1 MRQSKFIQYMVLL
14 SGGGIMSNYV
24 IGSFKRFDKYP
35 IIKLHNNGLE
45 FNEENLKKCPQ
56 ILVSINTDDQN
67 VFDNGI
73 MRGKNF

>member
-1 MRQSKFIQYMVLL
+1 
-14 SGGGIMSNYV
+14 MSNYV

-56 ILVSINTDDQN
+56 ILVSINTDDQG
-67 VFDNGI
+67 VFDTNL
-73 MRGKNF
+73 KNEYSVMAAALEKVFLQMN